1 MTRDDVLTKLR
12 TGSTL
17 IEFVKVG
24 GAMRTMQATLNESQ
38 IAYTKPIEGSSTTR
52 KIPEHTCSVWDIRDN
67 AWKSF
72 RWENLRLVD
81 GVNLPNGIK

>member
-1 MTRDDVLTKLR
+1 MTKDDVLAKFR
-12 TGSTL
+12 AGDVS

-24 GAMRTMQATLNESQ
+24 GARRLMRATLVEDRIIFAKQ
-38 IAYTKPIEGSSTTR
+38 IEGSSTTR
-52 KIPEHTCSVWDIRDN
+52 KVSEQTCSVWDLEAH